1 MKEKKYFGT
10 DGIRGEVG
18 GKVMTAEFA
27 LRLGRAA
34 GVVLG
39 KLSPSNTILIGKDTR
54 ICGSVDPQS

>member
-27 LRLGRAA
+27 LKLGRAA

-39 KLSPSNTILIGKDTR
+39 KLS
-54 ICGSVDPQS
+54 